1 MIIICLNLTKFYFT
15 LSYGFFFQCMRKSGM
30 EDTTK
35 AVLPCLLSVL
45 QNTKL
50 YQRDY
55 FTHSKYHLM

>member
-1 MIIICLNLTKFYFT
+1 MIIFFFKLNKILFYTF
-15 LSYGFFFQCMRKSGM
+15 LWVFFQCMRKSGM